1 MKRIK
6 EQIKKMV
13 DSDDELE
20 SQQFPPNPE
29 LGKVLQCHFCIFCC
43 SGKIMMFRDR
53 QDEIF
58 IEHMHCLE
66 CNSNYSVLLD
76 DEGFGILETEDSWLQ
91 RFFNFSLN

>member
-20 SQQFPPNPE
+20 SQQFPPKPE
-29 LGKVLQCHFCIFCC
+29 LAKVLQCHCCIFCC
-43 SGKIMMFRDR
+43 SVKVMMFRENR
-53 QDEIF
+53 DEIF

-66 CNSNYSVLLD
+66 CNSSYSVLLD
-76 DEGFGILETEDSWLQ
+76 DEGIGILETEDSWLQ
-91 RFFNFSLN
+91 RLFYLSLN